1 MTQKNEA
8 EALKRIPIDQLDDPE
23 IDGNILGY
31 MEDTKE
37 VIVKDV
43 HGNANR
49 NIAACGGPGTG
60 KSRTLVRNII
70 FQCVR
75 RGESIFSTDP
85 KGEMAESMAKYLKK
99 NDYIVKYYN
108 LKNFEAS
115 DSFNCLQGLNN
126 EEGHAFINV
135 LADIIMKNTASMSGS
150 GGNANAALNLFDC
163 IDAVRCNRITGRKP
177 EHGRTL

>member
-1 MTQKNEA
+1 
-8 EALKRIPIDQLDDPE
+8 
-23 IDGNILGY
+23 

-49 NIAACGGPGTG
+49 NIAVCGGPGTG

-75 RGESIFSTDP
+75 RGESIFITDP

-108 LKNFEAS
+108 LKK
-115 DSFNCLQGLNN
+115 L
-126 EEGHAFINV
+126 
-135 LADIIMKNTASMSGS
+135 
-150 GGNANAALNLFDC
+150 
-163 IDAVRCNRITGRKP
+163 
-177 EHGRTL
+177 